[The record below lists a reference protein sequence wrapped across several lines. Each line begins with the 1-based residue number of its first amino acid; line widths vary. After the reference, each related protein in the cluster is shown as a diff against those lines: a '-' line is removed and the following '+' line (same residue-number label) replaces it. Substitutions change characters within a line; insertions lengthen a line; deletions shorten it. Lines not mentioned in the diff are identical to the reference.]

1 MKMKRNRNDCVRREP
16 SIPKGWQSLFDEYEL
31 EDVDDFIEFIWERV
45 DTSDFE
51 DGYVDVGMGDIGIG
65 CEPNEC
71 FKVTADDKRFQLYEL
86 FVEIIKRK
94 TAPAVE
100 PELRWIPIEEDFPG
114 EGTQC
119 LWRNRQGDMFV
130 GAITHQ
136 SKRFRYVG
144 KHGFFSIE
152 AKNYGNIVA
161 WVPTPK
167 P

>member
-51 DGYVDVGMGDIGIG
+51 DGYVDIGMGDIGIG

-71 FKVTADDKRFQLYEL
+71 FKVTADDKRFELYEL

>member
-1 MKMKRNRNDCVRREP
+1 MRRNRNDCVRREP
-16 SIPKGWQSLFDEYEL
+16 SIPKGWQDLFDEYEL

-51 DGYVDVGMGDIGIG
+51 DDYRGNPFTMNT
-65 CEPNEC
+65 EPNEC
-71 FKVTADDKRFQLYEL
+71 FKVTADDKRYELYEL
-86 FVEIIKRK
+86 FREIIKRE

-114 EGTQC
+114 KGTQC

-144 KHGFFSIE
+144 EHGFFSIG

-161 WVPTPK
+161 WAPTPK
-167 P
+167 

>member
-1 MKMKRNRNDCVRREP
+1 MRYNRNDCVRREP

-31 EDVDDFIEFIWERV
+31 KDVDDFIEFIWERV

-71 FKVTADDKRFQLYEL
+71 FKVTADDKRFELYEL

-100 PELRWIPIEEDFPG
+100 PELKWIPIEEDFPG

-144 KHGFFSIE
+144 RHGFFSIG

-161 WVPTPK
+161 WAPTPK
-167 P
+167 S